1 MFYNYGHN
9 KRNQSTAFYL
19 FGFLEKV
26 YVLLPSLVWKSRLT
40 RVFMFSQPTLLM
52 KPENCWELWCQWSLY
67 NETINMANTTF
78 EKKLMKTLLRLAIKT
93 PSLSLHTHTQSMCS
107 YYKSILFRRLLSWV
121 RVTWVWKY
129 LERGGW
135 FAPTS
140 NHPYSVYY
148 YIKNVLNLKVTYQ
161 LTLPNPFSQQLPVGQ
176 RHKLILFHWTRI
188 RSNGWYILR
197 LKSGNGD
204 RRIQLWR
211 VRSPH
216 FTQQQNK

>member
-26 YVLLPSLVWKSRLT
+26 YVLLPSLVWESRLT

-107 YYKSILFRRLLSWV
+107 YYKSILFRRLSHEWESREFGNTSSEGVICTNQQSSLFCILLHKKCFKFEGHLPINTSQSFFAAVTCRSKAQVDSLS
-121 RVTWVWKY
+121 
-129 LERGGW
+129 L
-135 FAPTS
+135 
-140 NHPYSVYY
+140 N
-148 YIKNVLNLKVTYQ
+148 KN
-161 LTLPNPFSQQLPVGQ
+161 SQ
-176 RHKLILFHWTRI
+176 
-188 RSNGWYILR
+188 
-197 LKSGNGD
+197 
-204 RRIQLWR
+204 
-211 VRSPH
+211 
-216 FTQQQNK
+216 

>member
-26 YVLLPSLVWKSRLT
+26 CVLLPSLVWKSRLT

-67 NETINMANTTF
+67 NETINIANTTF

-93 PSLSLHTHTQSMCS
+93 PSLSLYTHTQSMCS

-129 LERGGW
+129 LERGGDLHQP
-135 FAPTS
+135 A
-140 NHPYSVYY
+140 
-148 YIKNVLNLKVTYQ
+148 II
-161 LTLPNPFSQQLPVGQ
+161 
-176 RHKLILFHWTRI
+176 LILYTI
-188 RSNGWYILR
+188 
-197 LKSGNGD
+197 
-204 RRIQLWR
+204 
-211 VRSPH
+211 
-216 FTQQQNK
+216 T

>member
-78 EKKLMKTLLRLAIKT
+78 EKKLMKTLLRLAIKHPPFLCIHIPKACVVT
-93 PSLSLHTHTQSMCS
+93 TSQFSSGVFSHEWESREFGNTSSEGVICTDQQSSLFCILLHKKCFKFEGHLPINTSQSFFAAVTCRSKAQVDSLSL
-107 YYKSILFRRLLSWV
+107 
-121 RVTWVWKY
+121 
-129 LERGGW
+129 
-135 FAPTS
+135 
-140 NHPYSVYY
+140 N
-148 YIKNVLNLKVTYQ
+148 KN
-161 LTLPNPFSQQLPVGQ
+161 SQ
-176 RHKLILFHWTRI
+176 
-188 RSNGWYILR
+188 
-197 LKSGNGD
+197 
-204 RRIQLWR
+204 
-211 VRSPH
+211 
-216 FTQQQNK
+216 